1 MGVQLSDQPDFL
13 NWKLTRNGVFM
24 VKSMYMDLINSGPIT
39 RSLHIWKVKV
49 PLRIKFFMWF
59 DHEQVILTKHNLI
72 KRRWVDSSRCC
83 FCVHDETIQHL
94 FIQCPLA
101 RLLWRMIHIALTL
114 IYQLALKVYLGSS

>member
-59 DHEQVILTKHNLI
+59 VHKQVLLTMVLGTGRKIRLPP
-72 KRRWVDSSRCC
+72 VTA
-83 FCVHDETIQHL
+83 F
-94 FIQCPLA
+94 LA
-101 RLLWRMIHIALTL
+101 APR
-114 IYQLALKVYLGSS
+114 